1 MFKYNGYRGKKLSIC
16 KHCGNQVCYCNHSNA
31 SNNRKRLNHSYSNYK
46 EFKVCDKC
54 NHYPCYCSKS
64 KSTQNTM
71 PKSTIANYDIINN
84 PINIPNNTT
93 IDNNT
98 KPNYKSICIY
108 DKPSNTT
115 YNQIVSNTT
124 LDETT
129 LTVSNSNTTNLESE
143 DLNSKSEKLK
153 NKKSSK
159 KDCYAHIKSYP
170 LINISEYD
178 EIALLSHD
186 ELKDYL
192 KKQIIKSSIVSE
204 VVSIANQFEQLK
216 K

>member
-129 LTVSNSNTTNLESE
+129 LTVNNSNTTNLNSE

-159 KDCYAHIKSYP
+159 KANKNNPRTKGSKKKSKKNGDIENSNEEVKPTTKIKES
-170 LINISEYD
+170 
-178 EIALLSHD
+178 
-186 ELKDYL
+186 
-192 KKQIIKSSIVSE
+192 KK
-204 VVSIANQFEQLK
+204 
-216 K
+216 

>member
-1 MFKYNGYRGKKLSIC
+1 
-16 KHCGNQVCYCNHSNA
+16 
-31 SNNRKRLNHSYSNYK
+31 
-46 EFKVCDKC
+46 
-54 NHYPCYCSKS
+54 
-64 KSTQNTM
+64 M

-115 YNQIVSNTT
+115 

-129 LTVSNSNTTNLESE
+129 LTVNNSNTTNLNSE

-159 KDCYAHIKSYP
+159 KANKNNPRTKGSKKKSKKNGDRENSNEEVKPTTKIKESKKESKKTKSTTKKSNKHKPDINELDDESTDCLLYTST
-170 LINISEYD
+170 
-178 EIALLSHD
+178 IALMSIDLFKLSS
-186 ELKDYL
+186 LFGPILIIVICQAIFIIIYL
-192 KKQIIKSSIVSE
+192 SLIHIYI
-204 VVSIANQFEQLK
+204 
-216 K
+216 

>member
-1 MFKYNGYRGKKLSIC
+1 MSKYNGYRGKKLSIC

-71 PKSTIANYDIINN
+71 LKSTIANYDIINN

-115 YNQIVSNTT
+115 
-124 LDETT
+124 
-129 LTVSNSNTTNLESE
+129 
-143 DLNSKSEKLK
+143 
-153 NKKSSK
+153 
-159 KDCYAHIKSYP
+159 
-170 LINISEYD
+170 
-178 EIALLSHD
+178 
-186 ELKDYL
+186 
-192 KKQIIKSSIVSE
+192 
-204 VVSIANQFEQLK
+204 
-216 K
+216 